1 MQQEGLPMED
11 FTTLISQ
18 LSGWLQARNLDP
30 KNYSL
35 AIVASDQRAL
45 AAVQGEL
52 NASIQREDWRPAWK
66 SGGVEVHGITIE
78 TKLRD
83 DPESKPRDFR
93 MSDLP
98 AMIFWP
104 LVIVQIAFFAWLVF
118 STVAWWRL

>member
-1 MQQEGLPMED
+1 MND
-11 FTTLISQ
+11 FTTLVAQ
-18 LSGWLQARNLDP
+18 FGQWLQARNLDP
-30 KNYSL
+30 KDYSL
-35 AIVASDQRAL
+35 AVVARDQHTLGAL
-45 AAVQGEL
+45 QNEL